1 MSIYGQFNIDAEM
14 GGKPLTGNIGLRA
27 ILTDHSSSAF
37 AVVDTLPDPVPVTT
51 GGDYW
56 VYLPSL
62 NLNWSVREDMALR
75 FGLSKTM
82 SRPEYQDMAPIIN
95 AVIPTDPTENGT
107 ARAGNPDL
115 DPMTAWNV
123 DLTLEWYNES
133 GGSVVGSVFFKDV
146 SDFIINDLQL
156 GQNVPGQAS
165 SQIFNVTQPVNF
177 SDGDVKGYELGFYQP
192 FDDILPALTGF
203 GVLAN
208 YTYVDSSFD
217 KDVGNSGFGFPGTSE
232 NNYNFTVFYEN
243 DWISTRLAYVFRDE
257 FFRSLAG
264 QGSQS
269 TDARFTGDTETLD
282 LNVTVRPIDGLSIG
296 LNALNLT
303 DDKRRDHLGR
313 EDHWVAYFDH
323 GRTYSLMATYR
334 F

>member
-1 MSIYGQFNIDAEM
+1 
-14 GGKPLTGNIGLRA
+14 
-27 ILTDHSSSAF
+27 
-37 AVVDTLPDPVPVTT
+37 
-51 GGDYW
+51 
-56 VYLPSL
+56 
-62 NLNWSVREDMALR
+62 
-75 FGLSKTM
+75 
-82 SRPEYQDMAPIIN
+82 
-95 AVIPTDPTENGT
+95 
-107 ARAGNPDL
+107 
-115 DPMTAWNV
+115 
-123 DLTLEWYNES
+123 
-133 GGSVVGSVFFKDV
+133 VVGSVFFKDV